1 MNTIFQAAQSSPA
14 WSTGLLILLWA
25 IAVAP
30 GVPYILLYMGHRKNL
45 LNKRNMLN
53 NLMSEEGVFDSYQAR
68 FGQAGDKREKI
79 VAGLFDL
86 YYRAGTY
93 WMAVAF
99 NMAVVTIGMAIGMI
113 RAGISLGLPGEI
125 EALAKNAPLTL
136 SMGFAGAYLLSLYD
150 TLRRCRTTDLSAYS
164 LHFTWV
170 HMILASILAPLVCQ
184 AFTPA
189 VGAPVA
195 FGLGLLPIKDTVDF
209 ARESAK
215 KKLEMGTTTQASKGP
230 ALSLVQGL
238 NKDVIDRLEE
248 EGITSTVE
256 LAYYDP
262 IKLFLKTNFQWAW
275 VIDVMDQAILINYIG
290 DKIEV
295 LRLVGIRGAI
305 EMTVLGEPTRAGA
318 TVQQRISNVVGIVA
332 KRLEITEDEALNLG
346 DNLYE
351 DGQVDLLWE
360 LFKPYGEENKLEKQP
375 GPNPPTGGDSSATP
389 PAHAATASA

>member
-1 MNTIFQAAQSSPA
+1 MNTIIQAAQASPA
-14 WSTGLLILLWA
+14 WSSRLILLWV

-68 FGQAGDKREKI
+68 FGQADEKREKREKI
-79 VAGLFDL
+79 VADLFDL

-93 WMAVAF
+93 WMAVAL
-99 NMAVVTIGMAIGMI
+99 NIVVVTMGMAIGMI

-125 EALAKNAPLTL
+125 EALARSAPLTL

-150 TLRRCRTTDLSAYS
+150 TLRRCRTSDLSAYS

-215 KKLEMGTTTQASKGP
+215 KKLEMSTTTQASKAP
-230 ALSLVQGL
+230 PLSLVQGL

-295 LRLVGIRGAI
+295 LRPVGIRGAI

-318 TVQQRISNVVGIVA
+318 TVQQRISNVVAIVA
-332 KRLEITEDEALNLG
+332 SRLGMTQDEALNLG

-360 LFKPYGEENKLEKQP
+360 LFKPYGEENKLEEQP
-375 GPNPPTGGDSSATP
+375 GPNPAV
-389 PAHAATASA
+389 